1 MLGTTLL
8 LALRSIARHKL
19 RSFLTILG
27 IIIGVGAVVTMV
39 TLGKAT
45 TAAVQAQIS
54 ALGTNILQVR
64 PGQGF
69 GRGGGG
75 PRPPDF
81 KPEDVTAV
89 ATQLAGVTAVAPQ
102 ASATA
107 TAIYEGANW
116 STTINGTTDAI
127 FQVQPWPLA
136 SGRYWTPA
144 EEQAGKAV
152 CIIGNT
158 VLKNLFPGAG
168 ASGAG
173 AVGKRFRVGAISC
186 DVISVLTTRG
196 QAGFGGDQ
204 DDTVVMPIKAVQRR
218 FTGNRDIRLMLVG
231 VDQRFST
238 AAVQSGITDLL
249 RERRNITAGKDDD
262 FNIFDTKQISDTLTG
277 TTTLLTR
284 IVAAVAAISLVVGGI
299 GIMNIML
306 VSVTERTREI
316 GIRLAIGA
324 VAREVLLQ
332 FLVEAV
338 ALSCL
343 GGLIGLGVA
352 QAVILA
358 LTPLM
363 QVPFT
368 FDLQINIIAFAISAV
383 IGVVFGFFPARRAAS
398 LNPIDALRHE

>member
-45 TAAVQAQIS
+45 TAAVQQQIS

-81 KPEDVTAV
+81 KPEDVTAI

-116 STTINGTTDAI
+116 STTVNGTTGAI

-136 SGRYWTPA
+136 NGRYWTGA
-144 EEQAGKAV
+144 EEAAGKAV

-158 VLKNLFPGAG
+158 VRKNLFANTD
-168 ASGAG
+168 
-173 AVGKRFRVGAISC
+173 AVGKRFRVGAVSC
-186 DVISVLTTRG
+186 DIIGVLTTRG

-204 DDTVVMPIKAVQRR
+204 DDTVIMPIKAVQRR
-218 FTGNRDIRLMLVG
+218 FTGSRDIRLMLVG
-231 VDQRFST
+231 VDSRFST
-238 AAVQSGITDLL
+238 ASVQASMTDLL
-249 RERRNITAGKDDD
+249 RERRGITPGKDDD

-277 TTTLLTR
+277 TTTLLTS
-284 IVAAVAAISLVVGGI
+284 IVAVVAAISLVVGGI

-343 GGLIGLGVA
+343 GGLIGLVVA
-352 QAVILA
+352 QGVIA
-358 LTPLM
+358 LITPLI
-363 QVPFT
+363 QVPWLFVPS
-368 FDLQINIIAFAISAV
+368 INVIAFAISAV
-383 IGVVFGFFPARRAAS
+383 IGVVFGYFPARRAAG